1 MEENKIFVVIAVLS
15 IILVG
20 IAVYL
25 FALEKKI
32 KSVEKRMDELKSN
45 DSNN

>member
-25 FALEKKI
+25 FSLEKKI
-32 KSVEKRMDELKSN
+32 KSVEKRMDELKSK
-45 DSNN
+45 DSDN

>member
-20 IAVYL
+20 IAIYL

-32 KSVEKRMDELKSN
+32 KSVEKRMDELKSK
-45 DSNN
+45 DSKN